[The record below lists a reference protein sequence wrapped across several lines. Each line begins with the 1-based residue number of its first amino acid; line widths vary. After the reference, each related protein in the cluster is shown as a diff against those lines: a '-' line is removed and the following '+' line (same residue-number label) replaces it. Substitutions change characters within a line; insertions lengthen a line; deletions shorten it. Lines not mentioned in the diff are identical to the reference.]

1 MKKVFAL
8 ALALALALSMALMAN
23 AAVVDDMKA
32 VLSEL
37 SGTVGVDEVKDG
49 LTEALAGFGL
59 SFADA
64 ADPDKIPEGAD
75 ADIAAYL
82 TEKWGLEGGIADTF
96 QKAMSVDF
104 IAWIVGWYTC
114 IPEPTTIITG
124 DNSTLIAI
132 GAFAALS
139 AAAAAAFVTLKKK
152 EA

>member
-32 VLSEL
+32 VLNEL

-82 TEKWGLEGGIADTF
+82 TEKWGLEGNIAETF
-96 QKAMSVDF
+96 QKAMSNDF
-104 IAWIVGWYTC
+104 IAWIVGCYSG
-114 IPEPTTIITG
+114 PIITKPPTG

>member
-32 VLSEL
+32 VLNEL

-82 TEKWGLEGGIADTF
+82 TEKWGLEGNIAETF
-96 QKAMSVDF
+96 QKAMSNDF
-104 IAWIVGWYTC
+104 IAWIVGCYA
-114 IPEPTTIITG
+114 PVPTTIITG